1 MTAKK
6 IIIIAGPNGAGKTTF
21 GQEYLPNEADC
32 PIFVNADLIA
42 AGLSPFR
49 PADAAI
55 RAGRLMLEEIDN
67 HARAGRN
74 FAIET
79 TLSGRGYVRRI
90 RQWRADGYTVK
101 LIFLSLATPEEA
113 ITRVKSRINQGGH
126 DVPEAV
132 IRRRF
137 HAGLWNFQN
146 IYRHC
151 VDDWFGYNNSDTML
165 TQKELPKSDNDE
177 EGVTAA
183 LIRATKRA
191 HKIAH
196 QTGTKVVVMRDSKVV
211 EIDPNP
217 EMYNDI

>member
-1 MTAKK
+1 MKAKK

-21 GQEYLPNEADC
+21 AREYLPNEADC

-55 RAGRLMLEEIDN
+55 RAGRLMLEEID
-67 HARAGRN
+67 ARAGRD

-79 TLSGRGYVRRI
+79 TLSGRSYVRRI

-113 ITRVKSRINQGGH
+113 ITRVKPRVNQGGH

-137 HAGLWNFQN
+137 HAGLKNFYD

-151 VDDWFGYNNSDTML
+151 VNHWQKFNNSGDTL
-165 TQKELPKSDNDE
+165 VLEDE
-177 EGVTAA
+177 GEN
-183 LIRATKRA
+183 K
-191 HKIAH
+191 K
-196 QTGTKVVVMRDSKVV
+196 
-211 EIDPNP
+211 
-217 EMYNDI
+217 

>member
-21 GQEYLPNEADC
+21 AQEYLPNEANC

-49 PADAAI
+49 LADAAI

-67 HARAGRN
+67 HARAGRT

-113 ITRVKSRINQGGH
+113 ITRVKSRVSQGGH

-137 HAGLWNFQN
+137 NAGLRNFQN

-151 VDDWFGYNNSDTML
+151 VDDWFGYNNSGTIP
-165 TQKELPKSDNDE
+165 TKKELTNE

-183 LIRATKRA
+183 LIRAAKRA
-191 HKIAH
+191 HKNAH
-196 QTGTKVVVMRDSKVV
+196 QTGTKVMVMHNGKVV
-211 EIDPNP
+211 EIDPDP
-217 EMYNDI
+217 KMYNDI

>member
-1 MTAKK
+1 MKAKK

-67 HARAGRN
+67 HARAGKT

-90 RQWRADGYTVK
+90 RQWRTDGYTVK

-113 ITRVKSRINQGGH
+113 ITRVKSRVNQGGH

-137 HAGLWNFQN
+137 HAGLRNFQD

-151 VDDWFGYNNSDTML
+151 VDDWFLYNNSGTIPIL
-165 TQKELPKSDNDE
+165 LEKKNDDE
-177 EGVTAA
+177 TTV
-183 LIRATKRA
+183 
-191 HKIAH
+191 
-196 QTGTKVVVMRDSKVV
+196 
-211 EIDPNP
+211 
-217 EMYNDI
+217 

>member
-1 MTAKK
+1 MKAKK

-67 HARAGRN
+67 HARAGRD

-113 ITRVKSRINQGGH
+113 ITRVKSRVNQGGH

-132 IRRRF
+132 IHRRF
-137 HAGLWNFQN
+137 HAGLRNFQDN
-146 IYRHC
+146 RHC
-151 VDDWFGYNNSDTML
+151 VDNWFWYNNSGMMPTPKKL
-165 TQKELPKSDNDE
+165 TNE

-183 LIRATKRA
+183 LIRAAKRA
-191 HKIAH
+191 HLIAH
-196 QTGTKVVVMRDSKVV
+196 QTGTKVVVMRDGKVV
-211 EIDPNP
+211 EIDPDS